1 MSAREGPDLTLI
13 IPGLFGPPPPAGAE
27 SEAALETLV
36 EGLDLSALESLLSRA
51 AAAPAAGPFES
62 PEDLLFSAFG
72 YPPPDED
79 GPAAAARRLADFGA
93 VGEGEWW
100 LRADPVHLKADMGG
114 LVLFDGERFSLELDE
129 AKALAETVAEQFAAR
144 GWRLELAHP
153 LRWYLKLA
161 APARIH
167 TTTLSMARLRGV
179 DPHLPGG
186 EEGRIWHGILNEAQ
200 MALHECA
207 VNQDREA
214 RGEVAV
220 NSLWF
225 WGGGALPPA
234 PPAAWSQVH
243 GDSALLKGLAQHAG
257 IECRPLEKDAS
268 AWLESAGPGRHLALM
283 DQGHSAAQAKDV
295 ETWREFIAELSTT
308 WFAPLLRALDD
319 GRLRSVKVL
328 TDRKLSYHAG
338 RARWWWRL
346 KARRA
351 FSELAQV

>member
-1 MSAREGPDLTLI
+1 MSVREGRDLTLI

-27 SEAALETLV
+27 VEAALKTLV

-51 AAAPAAGPFES
+51 AIAPATGPFES

-72 YPPPDED
+72 YPPPDD
-79 GPAAAARRLADFGA
+79 DWPAAAASRIADFGA

-114 LVLFDGERFSLELDE
+114 LVLFDGERFSLHFDE
-129 AKALAETVAEQFAAR
+129 AKALAETVTEQFTAR

-153 LRWYLKLA
+153 LRWYLRLD

-167 TTTLSMARLRGV
+167 TTPLSMARLQGV

-186 EEGRIWHGILNEAQ
+186 EEGRIWHAILNETQ

-214 RGEVAV
+214 RGEAAI

-234 PPAAWSQVH
+234 PPAEWSQVH
-243 GDSALLKGLAQHAG
+243 GDSALLKGLARHAG
-257 IECRPLEKDAS
+257 IECRPAERDGA
-268 AWLESAGPGRHLALM
+268 AWLEATGAGRHLALM
-283 DQGHSAAQAKDV
+283 DQGHAAAQAKDV
-295 ETWREFIAELSTT
+295 ETWREFIAETSAA

-319 GRLRSVKVL
+319 GRLQSVTVL
-328 TDRKLSYHAG
+328 TDRKLRYHAG
-338 RARWWWRL
+338 RARWWRRL
-346 KARRA
+346 KARRG